1 MLYPQSPIPAPFPI
15 DIINA
20 RVPSYKDLQM
30 LLVNRQG
37 MIERI
42 LPIYTVFK
50 RVPPPDLQ
58 VLDVKGDW
66 ISLGGVDLQING
78 ALGLAFPDLQ
88 TENAHILPKICQF
101 L

>member
-1 MLYPQSPIPAPFPI
+1 MLAPFPI

-20 RVPSYKDLQM
+20 RVPGYEDLQM
-30 LLVNRQG
+30 LLVNSQG
-37 MIERI
+37 MIEQI
-42 LPIYTVFK
+42 LPTYTVFK

-58 VLDVKGDW
+58 ILDVRGDW

-88 TENAHILPKICQF
+88 AENAHMMPKICQF